1 MNQSL
6 FNIAQEYKEL
16 MLEIEMAEGEI
27 TPEIAE
33 RLDAVSSS
41 IEVKAQNYGFIMK
54 AYDTNND
61 IIDAEIERLKIL
73 KARNTRNVDTLKQR
87 LKGAMEDMGVQKI
100 TTPLITASFRKS
112 ESVEIEDEKLIPM
125 EYKVR
130 KEEWKVDKVKIKE
143 AIKSGAVVLGASISE
158 NNNLQIK

>member
-6 FNIAQEYKEL
+6 FNISQEYKEI

-41 IEVKAQNYGFIMK
+41 IEVKAQNYSFIMK
-54 AYDTNND
+54 AYETNNT
-61 IIDAEIERLKIL
+61 IIDAEMERLKIL
-73 KARNTRNVDTLKQR
+73 KARNARNVDSLKQR

-100 TTPLITASFRKS
+100 TTPLISVSFRKS
-112 ESVEIEDEKLIPM
+112 ESVEVEDENLVPID
-125 EYKVR
+125 YKVK
-130 KEEWKVDKVKIKE
+130 KEEWRVDKAKIKD
-143 AIKSGAVVLGASISE
+143 AIKSGAVVLGASISV

>member
-6 FNIAQEYKEL
+6 FNISQEYKEI

-41 IEVKAQNYGFIMK
+41 IEVKAQNYSFIMK
-54 AYDTNND
+54 AYETNNT
-61 IIDAEIERLKIL
+61 IIDAEMERLKIL
-73 KARNTRNVDTLKQR
+73 KARNARNVDSLKQR

-100 TTPLITASFRKS
+100 TTPLISVSFRKS
-112 ESVEIEDEKLIPM
+112 ESVEVEDEKLIPM

-130 KEEWKVDKVKIKE
+130 KEEWKVDKTKIKE
-143 AIKSGAVVLGASISE
+143 AIKSGAVVLGASISS

>member
-6 FNIAQEYKEL
+6 FNISQEYKEI

-41 IEVKAQNYGFIMK
+41 IEVKAQNYSFIMK
-54 AYDTNND
+54 AYETNNT
-61 IIDAEIERLKIL
+61 IIDAEMERLKIL
-73 KARNTRNVDTLKQR
+73 KARNARNVDSLKQR

-100 TTPLITASFRKS
+100 TTPLISVSFRKS
-112 ESVEIEDEKLIPM
+112 ESVEVEDENLVPI
-125 EYKVR
+125 EYKVK
-130 KEEWKVDKVKIKE
+130 KEEWRVDKAKIKD
-143 AIKSGAVVLGASISE
+143 AIKSGAVVLGASISV

>member
-1 MNQSL
+1 MDS
-6 FNIAQEYKEL
+6 
-16 MLEIEMAEGEI
+16 
-27 TPEIAE
+27 
-33 RLDAVSSS
+33 
-41 IEVKAQNYGFIMK
+41 
-54 AYDTNND
+54 
-61 IIDAEIERLKIL
+61 
-73 KARNTRNVDTLKQR
+73 LKQR

>member
-6 FNIAQEYKEL
+6 FNISQEYKEI

-41 IEVKAQNYGFIMK
+41 IEVKAQNYSFIMK
-54 AYDTNND
+54 AYETNNT
-61 IIDAEIERLKIL
+61 IIDAEMERLKIL
-73 KARNTRNVDTLKQR
+73 KARNARNVDSLKQR

-100 TTPLITASFRKS
+100 TTPLISVSFKKS
-112 ESVEIEDEKLIPM
+112 ESVEVEDENLVPI
-125 EYKVR
+125 EYKVK
-130 KEEWKVDKVKIKE
+130 KEEWRVDKAKIKD
-143 AIKSGAVVLGASISE
+143 AIKSGAVVLGASISV